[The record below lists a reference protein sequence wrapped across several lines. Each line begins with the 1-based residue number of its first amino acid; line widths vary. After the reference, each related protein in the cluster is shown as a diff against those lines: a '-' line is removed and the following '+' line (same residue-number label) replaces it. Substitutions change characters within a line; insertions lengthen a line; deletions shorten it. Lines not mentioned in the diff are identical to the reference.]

1 LINFLFHF
9 KPLNMNKMKRKIM
22 ALAMVAI
29 GCTQL
34 GQAQPITKL
43 HQKYLVRE
51 NAAPAAIRSL
61 LTTQRNLIAEKK
73 LEFNVGFTAA
83 SSKQLTLLAGEK
95 EVPENEVN
103 RLKQYSIA
111 RVLTPNAIDISKIK
125 LVGCFAGA
133 KKYDARTQGY
143 VTPVRDQRCGNCWA
157 YSAVGA
163 YEGSYKKVNG
173 RFIDASEQ
181 HAENCVDGDCG
192 GGFAYKVMEW
202 MVDQNKFLTTEA
214 AIPDAGTDQVCTATP
229 PATNFYATD
238 WGVVHPS
245 GDIGKIASVADIK
258 EAMCKYGPIAASVQ
272 VTDLFQNYANG
283 VFFEFASNYNSPSS
297 NHAVLLVGWD
307 DDKGAWLMKNSWG
320 TDWGEDGYMWIKY
333 NSNNIGRRAAWIV
346 AKKSVKLLQPV
357 NKDIKVNSQIQPLI
371 K

>member
-1 LINFLFHF
+1 
-9 KPLNMNKMKRKIM
+9 MNTSKRKIM
-22 ALAMVAI
+22 ALAMV
-29 GCTQL
+29 TL
-34 GQAQPITKL
+34 GFAFLAQSQPITKL
-43 HQKYLVRE
+43 NQKYLVRE
-51 NAAPAAIRSL
+51 NAAPAAIKSAL
-61 LTTQRNLIAEKK
+61 ATQRNLITEKK

-83 SSKQLTLLAGEK
+83 SSKQLTMLAGEK
-95 EVPENEVN
+95 EIPENEVN
-103 RLKQYSIA
+103 RLKQYTIS
-111 RVLTPNAIDISKIK
+111 RVLTPSAIDISKIK

-173 RFIDASEQ
+173 SFIDASEQ

-214 AIPDAGTDQVCTATP
+214 AIPDAGTNQACNAAP
-229 PATNFYATD
+229 PATNYYATD

-245 GDIGKIASVADIK
+245 GDISKIASVADIK
-258 EAMCKYGPIAASVQ
+258 EAMCKYGPIAASVE
-272 VTDLFQNYANG
+272 VTGLFQNYANG

-346 AKKSVKLLQPV
+346 AKKAIRVLQPV
-357 NKDIKVNSQIQPLI
+357 NKDLKISSQVPKVL